1 MPKTPPPTVLE
12 SYAEQ
17 HQPPK
22 GKRRPNRKALL
33 FVVVFFGG
41 LLVAGFLQSPLS
53 EVSYLEVKGNHQLRY
68 EEILRTAE
76 VEKGM
81 SLLAV
86 DKGDVKDKLL
96 SAFPLVQSVDVQV
109 SWQGEVVIAIV
120 EKKVAGLMVRDA
132 MLYRI
137 LQDGTVLAG
146 TKKLEAEQMPVI
158 SQDNPGKLTPG
169 QKVSS
174 PDVLELVK
182 QIPEVDRA
190 VLDQISEVRVTADGP
205 WRIFMRDKFEVRI
218 PPRQFADKMKAYL
231 AYRGALPADTK
242 PGIINM
248 LEANYM
254 ENFKPE
260 EQKGD

>member
-17 HQPPK
+17 HQQPK

-76 VEKGM
+76 LEKGM

-86 DKGDVKDKLL
+86 DKGDVKDKIQ

-109 SWQGEVVIAIV
+109 SWKGEVVIAVV
-120 EKKVAGLMVRDA
+120 EKKAAGQMVQGA
-132 MLYRI
+132 TLYRI

-146 TKKLEAEQMPVI
+146 TEKLEAEQLPVI
-158 SQDNPGKLTPG
+158 SMDRPGNLQPG
-169 QKVSS
+169 QKISS
-174 PDVLELVK
+174 PDLQELAK

-190 VLDQISEVRVTADGP
+190 VLDQISEIRVTSEGP
-205 WRIFMRDKFEVRI
+205 WRIYMRDKFEVRI
-218 PPRQFADKMKAYL
+218 PPRQFADKMKSYL

-248 LEANYM
+248 LEANYL